1 MAHERLFL
9 SCFLFVLYKKLWNW
23 KANGS
28 SIGLRDVPWREI
40 CEEWGDCCDS
50 QIARW
55 MPQSVGR
62 RAHRV
67 QDSKAPPRE
76 WLPNI
81 ATKNEEQERR
91 EPKLIFLAHSSSPQ
105 LLLLLLTLI
114 KKALHGTKFFFLWCC
129 HSIALLLARFSSDC
143 LEGSWWEPFKSKRI
157 FVVLLHCIIHYALS
171 DENKWI
177 FRNLS

>member
-1 MAHERLFL
+1 MNGNIFAYNYLWNSLTWSDHHIIASLP
-9 SCFLFVLYKKLWNW
+9 FVLYKKLWNW

-28 SIGLRDVPWREI
+28 SMGLRDVPWREI

-81 ATKNEEQERR
+81 ATKSKRGENQ
-91 EPKLIFLAHSSSPQ
+91 SSFFWHTHPLLST
-105 LLLLLLTLI
+105 LLLLLTLI
-114 KKALHGTKFFFLWCC
+114 KEALHGTKFSFLWCC
-129 HSIALLLARFSSDC
+129 HSLLSFA
-143 LEGSWWEPFKSKRI
+143 GSILIWLFGRLMMGA
-157 FVVLLHCIIHYALS
+157 F
-171 DENKWI
+171 
-177 FRNLS
+177 

>member
-1 MAHERLFL
+1 MNGNIFAYNYLRNSLISSDHHIIASLP
-9 SCFLFVLYKKLWNW
+9 FVLYKKLWNW

-28 SIGLRDVPWREI
+28 SMGLRDVPWREI

-81 ATKNEEQERR
+81 ATK
-91 EPKLIFLAHSSSPQ
+91 
-105 LLLLLLTLI
+105 
-114 KKALHGTKFFFLWCC
+114 
-129 HSIALLLARFSSDC
+129 
-143 LEGSWWEPFKSKRI
+143 SKRGENQSS
-157 FVVLLHCIIHYALS
+157 FFWHTHPLLSHTIPCCCCFWLWSKKLCMEQNSSFYDAATLFSFAGSILIWLFGRLMMGA
-171 DENKWI
+171 
-177 FRNLS
+177 F

>member
-1 MAHERLFL
+1 MNLPKIYDIPSTYFNFFWLQFFFIIRTLQKRLL
-9 SCFLFVLYKKLWNW
+9 NQ

-28 SIGLRDVPWREI
+28 SMGLRDVPWREI

-81 ATKNEEQERR
+81 ATKSKRGENQ
-91 EPKLIFLAHSSSPQ
+91 SSFFWHTHPLLST
-105 LLLLLLTLI
+105 LLLLLTLI

-129 HSIALLLARFSSDC
+129 HSLLFCWLDSHLIVWMAHD
-143 LEGSWWEPFKSKRI
+143 GS
-157 FVVLLHCIIHYALS
+157 LLKAKEFL
-171 DENKWI
+171 
-177 FRNLS
+177 

>member
-1 MAHERLFL
+1 M
-9 SCFLFVLYKKLWNW
+9 
-23 KANGS
+23 
-28 SIGLRDVPWREI
+28 GLRDVPWREI

-81 ATKNEEQERR
+81 ATKSKRGENQSSFFWHTPPLLNTIYPCCCCFWLLSKKLYMEQNSSFYDAATFFSFAGSN
-91 EPKLIFLAHSSSPQ
+91 LIWLFGRLMMGA
-105 LLLLLLTLI
+105 
-114 KKALHGTKFFFLWCC
+114 
-129 HSIALLLARFSSDC
+129 
-143 LEGSWWEPFKSKRI
+143 FKSNQKN
-157 FVVLLHCIIHYALS
+157 FYSTSTLHYTKIMN
-171 DENKWI
+171 E
-177 FRNLS
+177 

>member
-1 MAHERLFL
+1 MNGNIFAYNYLRNSLTSSDHHIIASLP
-9 SCFLFVLYKKLWNW
+9 FVLYKKLWNW

-28 SIGLRDVPWREI
+28 SMGLRDVPWREI

-81 ATKNEEQERR
+81 ATK
-91 EPKLIFLAHSSSPQ
+91 
-105 LLLLLLTLI
+105 
-114 KKALHGTKFFFLWCC
+114 
-129 HSIALLLARFSSDC
+129 
-143 LEGSWWEPFKSKRI
+143 SKRGENQSSFFWHTHPLSSAHHTHAAAASDSDQKSFAWNQI
-157 FVVLLHCIIHYALS
+157 LLFMMLPLS
-171 DENKWI
+171 CSFAGSILIWL
-177 FRNLS
+177 FGRLMMGAF